1 MYLQCFPTTENK
13 AYLIMSARGESNHY
27 LTGKISL
34 PLEVQMQPLSFFSFL
49 RISLLASLASL
60 AISLPISSCHSGNTH
75 HSQVQDQ
82 SKQQND

>member
-49 RISLLASLASL
+49 QISLLASL
-60 AISLPISSCHSGNTH
+60 AISLPISYCHSGNTH

-82 SKQQND
+82 SKKQND